1 MSDTKYSKNQLLKS
15 KKYEKLRDV
24 LQVALQDGTDYTVEE
39 VDERVEAFLARP
51 VVDEKNA

>member
-15 KKYEKLRDV
+15 KKYAKLRDV

-39 VDERVEAFLARP
+39 VDERVKAFLARP